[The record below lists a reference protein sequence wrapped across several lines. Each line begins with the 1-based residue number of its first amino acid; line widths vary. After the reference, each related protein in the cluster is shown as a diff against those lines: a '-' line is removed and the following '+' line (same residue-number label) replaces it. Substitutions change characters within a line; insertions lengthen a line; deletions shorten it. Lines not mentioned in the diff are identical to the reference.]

1 MKGLIAFSLRQ
12 KVFFN
17 LLFVILM
24 IAGAYALSQLPTE
37 RYPNVHFGEVIIST
51 YLPGAS
57 PEEVETLITNEL
69 EDALDGVEDVEW
81 ITATS
86 FRERSHI
93 RLKFYD
99 DSDYEK
105 LFNEVRFEVLNVQGH
120 LPEAADPSQVFE
132 ATISDYLPVMVV
144 NLVGDH
150 ENRMLALM
158 ADDIKTQLAKISGVK
173 EIKISGEYVREFHV
187 YLDPNRLTQFG
198 ITYGEVVNAL
208 QSTNVNIPAGDFKS
222 ESGQYVVIVDER
234 FRAREQV
241 VNTIVRKASDGSF
254 VRVRDLLSRAELAY
268 RDPLVISSVNGQG
281 SIAIEVLKTAY
292 GNALDIKQ
300 QVQELVDSHRSV
312 LKKEGVEVVYTQ
324 DSTVQIRGALST
336 LLMNM
341 ALGIILVTLI
351 IWYFMGVRN
360 ALLITIGIPFSFMIT
375 MLLMYLSSN
384 TLNEITLFSFVLV
397 TGIIVDDAIVV
408 TENIYRHIQ
417 EGDSLYDAI
426 VFGTAEVAVPVIS
439 ATMTT
444 VSAFLP
450 MLIMTGPTGEFF
462 AQIPIAVT
470 FAILAS
476 LIECL
481 FILPIHYLDFGP
493 RRKPNKSA
501 QHIEKE
507 NTLMRGLQ
515 SITAKVL
522 AVTMRHRAITV
533 TSVLAA
539 FIASVIVLILSI
551 SGIAPL
557 IKIKFFPDDYS
568 LFYVDVEGP
577 SNAAIET
584 IDVKVREI
592 SEFIVSNGPGYAASA
607 TGYAGFYINE
617 DYEPIYGNNYGAV
630 MITLPAKDVRTYSDP
645 ISHLSTI
652 ENDIRKQFED
662 EKFRINL
669 HPQNEGPPTGKDIN
683 IKILGA
689 DAYLL
694 EGLAEELLNYLNTND
709 TIAPHLVDLEDN
721 RGDKNNVFRFS
732 VDHDKANELAI
743 NSSAVAQLAA
753 SVLDGQYIGKYRVSD
768 DEVDLKIYVDPD
780 KWEEPED
787 ALNLPLVAH
796 AVGNVRL
803 GDVTNVETYNEL
815 GQLNR
820 YDGQRAISI
829 SADITPGSPIST
841 PFVVNQVLEFYQQ
854 VRTKYPGA
862 NLIIGGEHED
872 TRRSYQSLT
881 YAFVIA
887 MLIIY
892 LILATQFQS
901 YFQPLIIISAII
913 FALIGVI
920 FGKLVTQSIFT
931 VNSFIA
937 TIGVAGVVVN
947 DALVLI
953 DFINKNHRNGMS
965 RKEAIEEGVRVRLR
979 PIVLTTL
986 TTTLGLLPMAIGIPD
1001 YSLVWGTMAS
1011 TFVTGLATATAL
1023 TLFVVPIF
1031 WDLLQEQL
1039 DKKASTSRDLK
1050 SGV

>member
-1 MKGLIAFSLRQ
+1 MQALIALSLRQ

-17 LLFVILM
+17 LLFVILI
-24 IAGAYALSQLPTE
+24 IAGAFALSQLPTE

-51 YLPGAS
+51 YFPGAS
-57 PEEVETLITNEL
+57 PEEVETLITKEL
-69 EDALDGVEDVEW
+69 EDALDAVEDVEW
-81 ITATS
+81 ISATS

-120 LPEAADPSQVFE
+120 LPEAADPSRVIE

-158 ADDIKTQLAKISGVK
+158 ADDIKTQLAKIPGVK
-173 EIKISGEYVREFHV
+173 EIQISGEYEREFHV
-187 YLDPNRLTQFG
+187 YLDPTKLTQFG

-222 ESGQYVVIVDER
+222 ESGQFIVIVDER
-234 FRAREQV
+234 FRAREQL
-241 VNTIVRKASDGSF
+241 VNTIVRKAADGSF
-254 VRVRDLLSRAELAY
+254 VRVRDLLSRAALAY

-300 QVQELVDSHRSV
+300 QVIDLVDSHRPV
-312 LKKEGVEVVYTQ
+312 LQQEGVTVVYTQ

-341 ALGIILVTLI
+341 ALGIVLVTLI
-351 IWYFMGVRN
+351 IWYFMGYRN

-375 MLLMYLSSN
+375 MLLMYLSNN

-397 TGIIVDDAIVV
+397 TGIIVDDAIVI

-426 VFGTAEVAVPVIS
+426 VFGAAEVAVPVIS

-481 FILPIHYLDFGP
+481 LILPIHYWDFGP
-493 RRKPNKSA
+493 RRNHKRTS
-501 QHIEKE
+501 QSLEKD
-507 NTLMRGLQ
+507 NALMHALRR
-515 SITAKVL
+515 ITAKIL
-522 AVTMRHRAITV
+522 ALTMKHRGITV
-533 TSVLAA
+533 SSVFAA
-539 FIASVIVLILSI
+539 FVASVIVLLLSV
-551 SGIAPL
+551 SGVVPL

-577 SNAAIET
+577 SNASIET
-584 IDVKVREI
+584 IDSKVRQI
-592 SEFIVSNGPGYAASA
+592 SRFIAGKGPGYADSA

-630 MITLPAKDVRTYSDP
+630 MVTLPPKEAQAYTDP
-645 ISHLSTI
+645 ISHLNTI
-652 ENDIRKQFED
+652 ENDLRRHFED
-662 EKFRINL
+662 ENFRVNL

-689 DAYLL
+689 DAYLV
-694 EGLAEELLNYLNTND
+694 ESLADELLSFLNANQD
-709 TIAPHLVDLEDN
+709 LAPHLIDLEDN
-721 RGDKNNVFRFS
+721 RGEKKNVFRFS
-732 VDHDKANELAI
+732 VDHDKANELGI

-753 SVLDGQYIGKYRVSD
+753 SVLDGQYIGKYRLTD

-780 KWEEPED
+780 KWKEPED

-796 AVGNVRL
+796 AVGTIRL
-803 GDVTNVETYNEL
+803 GDVTQVETYNEL

-829 SADITPGSPIST
+829 SADIKPGSPIST
-841 PFVVNQVLEFYQQ
+841 PYVVNQVMDFYQQ

-862 NLIIGGEHED
+862 NLIMGGEHED
-872 TRRSYQSLT
+872 TRRSYQSLS

-887 MLIIY
+887 ILIIY

-901 YFQPLIIISAII
+901 YFQPLIILSAIV

-920 FGKLVTQSIFT
+920 FGKLLTQSIFT

-965 RKEAIEEGVRVRLR
+965 RREAIEEGVRVRLR
-979 PIVLTTL
+979 PILLTTL
-986 TTTLGLLPMAIGIPD
+986 TTTLGLLPMAVGIPD

-1023 TLFVVPIF
+1023 TLFVVPVF
-1031 WDLLQEQL
+1031 WDLLQQQL
-1039 DKKASTSRDLK
+1039 DKRVQFDNIH
-1050 SGV
+1050 

>member
-1 MKGLIAFSLRQ
+1 MQALIALSLRQ

-17 LLFVILM
+17 LLFVILI
-24 IAGAYALSQLPTE
+24 IAGAFALSQLPTE

-51 YLPGAS
+51 YFPGAS
-57 PEEVETLITNEL
+57 PEEVETLITKEL
-69 EDALDGVEDVEW
+69 EDALDAVEDVEW
-81 ITATS
+81 ISATS

-120 LPEAADPSQVFE
+120 LPEAADPSRVIE

-158 ADDIKTQLAKISGVK
+158 ADDIKTQLAKIPGVK
-173 EIKISGEYVREFHV
+173 EIQISGEYEREFHV
-187 YLDPNRLTQFG
+187 YLDPTKLTQFG

-222 ESGQYVVIVDER
+222 ESGQFIVIVDER
-234 FRAREQV
+234 FRAREQL
-241 VNTIVRKASDGSF
+241 VNTIVRKAADGSF
-254 VRVRDLLSRAELAY
+254 VRVRDLLSRAALAY

-300 QVQELVDSHRSV
+300 QVIDLVDSHRPV
-312 LKKEGVEVVYTQ
+312 LQQEGVTVVYTQ

-341 ALGIILVTLI
+341 ALGIVLVTLI
-351 IWYFMGVRN
+351 IWYFMGYRN

-375 MLLMYLSSN
+375 MLLMYLSNN

-397 TGIIVDDAIVV
+397 TGIIVDDAIVI

-426 VFGTAEVAVPVIS
+426 VFGAAEVAVPVIS

-481 FILPIHYLDFGP
+481 LILPIHYWDFGP
-493 RRKPNKSA
+493 RRNHKRTS
-501 QHIEKE
+501 QSLEKD
-507 NTLMRGLQ
+507 NALMHALRR
-515 SITAKVL
+515 ITAKIL
-522 AVTMRHRAITV
+522 ALTMKHRGITV
-533 TSVLAA
+533 SSVFAA
-539 FIASVIVLILSI
+539 FVASVIVLLLSV
-551 SGIAPL
+551 SGVVPL

-577 SNAAIET
+577 SNASIET
-584 IDVKVREI
+584 IDSKVRQI
-592 SEFIVSNGPGYAASA
+592 SRFIAGKGPGYADSA

-630 MITLPAKDVRTYSDP
+630 MVTLPPKEAQAYTDP
-645 ISHLSTI
+645 ISHLNTI
-652 ENDIRKQFED
+652 ENDLRRHFED
-662 EKFRINL
+662 ENFRVNL

-694 EGLAEELLNYLNTND
+694 ESLADELLSFLNANQD
-709 TIAPHLVDLEDN
+709 LAPHLIDLEDN
-721 RGDKNNVFRFS
+721 RGEKKNVFRFS
-732 VDHDKANELAI
+732 VDHDKANELGI

-753 SVLDGQYIGKYRVSD
+753 SVLDGQYIGKYRLTD

-780 KWEEPED
+780 KWKEPED

-796 AVGNVRL
+796 AVGTIRL
-803 GDVTNVETYNEL
+803 GDVTQVETYNEL

-829 SADITPGSPIST
+829 SADIKPGSPIST
-841 PFVVNQVLEFYQQ
+841 PYVVNQVMDFYQQ

-862 NLIIGGEHED
+862 NLIMGGEHED
-872 TRRSYQSLT
+872 TRRSYQSLS

-887 MLIIY
+887 ILIIY

-901 YFQPLIIISAII
+901 YFQPLIILSAIV

-920 FGKLVTQSIFT
+920 FGKLLTQSIFT

-965 RKEAIEEGVRVRLR
+965 RREAIEEGVRVRLR
-979 PIVLTTL
+979 PILLTTL
-986 TTTLGLLPMAIGIPD
+986 TTTLGLLPMAVGIPD

-1023 TLFVVPIF
+1023 TLFVVPVF
-1031 WDLLQEQL
+1031 WDLLQQQL
-1039 DKKASTSRDLK
+1039 DKRVQFDNIH
-1050 SGV
+1050 

>member
-1 MKGLIAFSLRQ
+1 MQALIALSLRQ

-17 LLFVILM
+17 LLFVILI
-24 IAGAYALSQLPTE
+24 IAGAFALSQLPTE

-51 YLPGAS
+51 YFPGAS
-57 PEEVETLITNEL
+57 PEEVETLITKEL
-69 EDALDGVEDVEW
+69 EDALDAVEDVEW
-81 ITATS
+81 ISATS

-120 LPEAADPSQVFE
+120 LPEAADPSRVIE

-158 ADDIKTQLAKISGVK
+158 ADDIKTQLAKIPGVK
-173 EIKISGEYVREFHV
+173 EIQISGEYEREFHV
-187 YLDPNRLTQFG
+187 YLDPTKLTQFG

-222 ESGQYVVIVDER
+222 ESGQFIVIVDER
-234 FRAREQV
+234 FRAREQL
-241 VNTIVRKASDGSF
+241 VNTIVRKAADGSF
-254 VRVRDLLSRAELAY
+254 VRVRDLLSRAALAY

-300 QVQELVDSHRSV
+300 QVIDLVDSHRPV
-312 LKKEGVEVVYTQ
+312 LQQEGVTVVYTQ

-341 ALGIILVTLI
+341 ALGIVLVTLI
-351 IWYFMGVRN
+351 IWYFMGYRN

-375 MLLMYLSSN
+375 MLLMYLSNN

-397 TGIIVDDAIVV
+397 TGIIVDDAIVI

-426 VFGTAEVAVPVIS
+426 VFGAAEVAVPVIS

-481 FILPIHYLDFGP
+481 LILPIHYWDFGP
-493 RRKPNKSA
+493 RRNHKRTS
-501 QHIEKE
+501 QSLEKD
-507 NTLMRGLQ
+507 NALMHALRR
-515 SITAKVL
+515 ITAKIL
-522 AVTMRHRAITV
+522 ALTMKHRGITV
-533 TSVLAA
+533 SSVFAA
-539 FIASVIVLILSI
+539 FVASVIVLLLSV
-551 SGIAPL
+551 SGVVPL

-577 SNAAIET
+577 SNASIET
-584 IDVKVREI
+584 IDSKVRQI
-592 SEFIVSNGPGYAASA
+592 SRFIAGKGPGYADSA

-630 MITLPAKDVRTYSDP
+630 MVTLPPKEAQAYTDP
-645 ISHLSTI
+645 ISHLNTI
-652 ENDIRKQFED
+652 ENDLRRHFAD
-662 EKFRINL
+662 ENFRVNL

-694 EGLAEELLNYLNTND
+694 ESLADELLSFLNANQD
-709 TIAPHLVDLEDN
+709 LAPHLIDLEDN
-721 RGDKNNVFRFS
+721 RGEKKNVFRFS
-732 VDHDKANELAI
+732 VDHDKANELGI

-753 SVLDGQYIGKYRVSD
+753 SVLDGQYIGKYRLTD

-780 KWEEPED
+780 KWKEPED

-796 AVGNVRL
+796 AVGTIRL
-803 GDVTNVETYNEL
+803 GDVTQVETYNEL

-829 SADITPGSPIST
+829 SADIKPGSPIST
-841 PFVVNQVLEFYQQ
+841 PYVVNQVMDFYQQ

-862 NLIIGGEHED
+862 NLIMGGEHED
-872 TRRSYQSLT
+872 TRRSYQSLS

-887 MLIIY
+887 ILIIY

-901 YFQPLIIISAII
+901 YFQPLIILSAIV

-920 FGKLVTQSIFT
+920 FGKLLTQSIFT

-965 RKEAIEEGVRVRLR
+965 RREAIEEGVRVRLR
-979 PIVLTTL
+979 PILLTTL
-986 TTTLGLLPMAIGIPD
+986 TTTLGLLPMAVGIPD

-1023 TLFVVPIF
+1023 TLFVVPVF
-1031 WDLLQEQL
+1031 WDLLQQQL
-1039 DKKASTSRDLK
+1039 DKRVQFDNIH
-1050 SGV
+1050 